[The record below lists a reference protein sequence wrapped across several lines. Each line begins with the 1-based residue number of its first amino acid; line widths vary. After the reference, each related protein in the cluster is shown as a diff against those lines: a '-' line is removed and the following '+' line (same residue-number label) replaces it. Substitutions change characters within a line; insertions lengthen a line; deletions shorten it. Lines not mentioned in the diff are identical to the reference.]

1 MRRIIHC
8 LGLAIA
14 LIVGL
19 GSCSSDV
26 DLAAE
31 RRELNEKNFATFAT
45 NAEYKRVSLPG
56 LIGDYYIYI
65 KYLQRG
71 EETARVPKATDR
83 VKIHYK
89 LYSLTSFLSENPVQL
104 ESNLDREV
112 STLTPNSVSGFVPG
126 FQIALQNMRV
136 GDKAGVVIPW
146 QLGYGASSTP
156 VLPSYSATYFEIT
169 LYAVQ

>member
-45 NAEYKRVSLPG
+45 NAEYQRASLPG

-65 KYLQRG
+65 KYLERG
-71 EETARVPKATDR
+71 AESAPMPKATDK
-83 VKIHYK
+83 VKMHYK
-89 LYSLTSFLSENPVQL
+89 FYSLTSFLSENPVELQ
-104 ESNLDREV
+104 SNLDKEV
-112 STLTPNSVSGFVPG
+112 ATLPYSEVTGYIPG

-146 QLGYGASSTP
+146 HLGYGSQATI
-156 VLPSYSATYFEIT
+156 LPSYSALYYEIT
-169 LYAVQ
+169 LHAIQ